1 MKILYHWVKEFI
13 NIPFSPPDLADRL
26 TSLGLEIEGVEEI
39 KLPSVVVG
47 EVIKVSPHPNADKL
61 SLCEVFTGKEK
72 VQVVCGAPNVRE
84 RIKSPLALV
93 GAVLPGGINIE
104 KRKIRGVESTG
115 MLCSEKE
122 LAVGEDASGIWI
134 LPPEARVG
142 EEIYTSL
149 GLEDWVLDIS
159 VTPNRGDCLSILGI
173 AREIRAL
180 SGEELR
186 IPEHFIEEFEPASE
200 KVEVKVKD
208 PELCPRYTLRII
220 ENTRVK
226 KSPLKIRWRL
236 KLCGIRDINNIV
248 DVTNYVMLE
257 LGQPLHAFDRDKI
270 KGGKI
275 LVRKAKPQERLITL
289 DGVSRT
295 LSGEDLVIADEE
307 KAVALAGVMGGEESE
322 ISPATRSILLE
333 SACFHPQ
340 SIRKTSR
347 RYGLVSESSYRFE
360 RGVDWNIAAI
370 ASDRAAYLIDKFAEG
385 KPLKGFVDVKRE
397 GLKEKEVSLRPQ
409 RAGKI
414 LGKALHD
421 YEGIL
426 SRLGFTC
433 EKKKDRLQV
442 SVPSFRYDIEQE
454 IDLIEE
460 IARIHGYD
468 NFPSTLPEGG
478 TPPFYRNE
486 EEEKTDKIRNILLSM
501 GLWEVLNYSFI
512 PLEIITKLNFPLPPD
527 VIRMDNPLS
536 GEWEIM
542 RFSLL
547 PALIQVGV
555 INLSRG
561 NRDLKIFEVG
571 KVYTKKGDGFREE
584 YHAGGLL
591 AGIWQK
597 GGWKAT
603 DIQADLFQAK
613 GIVEKLCEEWEK
625 DFHWEEVSNP
635 LLEPALALKVGGKEA
650 GIAGELKEEVRDRL
664 DLDAHLFLWEIYL
677 SQLSDKISPRRYE
690 ELPKFPPLKR
700 DLSLV
705 LKEEIP
711 YQAVEQL
718 IRESAGE
725 LLKDIYLFNLY
736 RGKPIPPGFKSFT
749 YSLVFQKKSGTLTDK
764 EGEKIM
770 GKIKKKLSQK
780 GIEIRQ

>member
-13 NIPFSPPDLADRL
+13 DIPFSAPELADKL
-26 TSLGLEIEGVEEI
+26 TSLGLEIEEVEEI
-39 KLPSVVVG
+39 KLPSVIVG
-47 EVIKVSPHPNADKL
+47 EVLKVSPHPNADKL
-61 SLCEVFTGKEK
+61 SVCEVFTGKEK

-84 RIKSPLALV
+84 GIKSPLALV
-93 GAVLPGGINIE
+93 GAVLPGGMKIE

-134 LPPEARVG
+134 LPPETRVG

-159 VTPNRGDCLSILGI
+159 VTPNRGDCLSVLGI

-180 SGEELR
+180 TGEEFKM
-186 IPEHFIEEFEPASE
+186 PEYLIEEIEHPAK
-200 KVEVKVKD
+200 KVEVEVKE

-220 ENTRVK
+220 ENARVK
-226 KSPLKIRWRL
+226 ESPLKIRWRL
-236 KLCGIRDINNIV
+236 KLCDIRSINNIV

-257 LGQPLHAFDRDKI
+257 LGQPLHAFDMDKI
-270 KGGKI
+270 KGRKI
-275 LVRKAKPQERLITL
+275 LIRKANPSETLITL
-289 DGVSRT
+289 DGVSRG
-295 LSGEDLVIADEE
+295 LSPEDLVIADGE
-307 KAVALAGVMGGEESE
+307 KPVALAGVMGGEESE
-322 ISPATRSILLE
+322 ISQTTRNILLE
-333 SACFHPQ
+333 SACFQPQ

-360 RGVDWNIAAI
+360 RGVDWGMSAI
-370 ASDRAAYLIDKFAEG
+370 ASDRAAYLIGKFAEG
-385 KPLKGFVDVKRE
+385 KPLKGFVDVKKK
-397 GLKEKEVSLRPQ
+397 GLEEKQVSLRPE
-409 RAGKI
+409 RVGKI
-414 LGKALHD
+414 LGKGIPD
-421 YEGIL
+421 YERIL
-426 SRLGFTC
+426 SRLGFIC
-433 EKKKDRLQV
+433 KKEKKGVQV

-486 EEEKTDKIRNILLSM
+486 EEEKIDKIRNILLSM
-501 GLWEVLNYSFI
+501 GLWEVLNYSFV
-512 PLEIITKLNFPLPPD
+512 PLEIITKLNFPLPSD
-527 VIRMDNPLS
+527 TIRMDNPLS

-547 PALIQVGV
+547 PGLIQVGMT
-555 INLSRG
+555 NLSRG
-561 NRDLKIFEVG
+561 NHDLKMFEVG
-571 KVYTKKGDGFREE
+571 KVYMKKRNVFREE

-597 GGWKAT
+597 GGWKAS
-603 DIQADLFQAK
+603 DIQSDLFQAK
-613 GIVEKLCEEWEK
+613 GIVERLWEEWGE
-625 DFHWEEVSNP
+625 DFHWEEVCNP
-635 LLEPALALKVGGKEA
+635 LLEPALALKVGDKEA
-650 GIAGELKEEVRDRL
+650 GIIGELKEEVRDRL
-664 DLDAHLFLWEIYL
+664 DLDVPLFLWEVYVH
-677 SQLSDKISPRRYE
+677 QLADKILPKRYE

-711 YQAVEQL
+711 CQAVEQL

-725 LLKDIYLFNLY
+725 LLKDVYLFNLY
-736 RGKPIPPGFKSFT
+736 RGKPIPKGFKSFT
-749 YSLVFQKKSGTLTDK
+749 YSLIFQKKSGTLTDK

-770 GKIKKKLSQK
+770 AKIKKRLSQE